1 MVLGLDVGGTK
12 LAAGVAEPD
21 GTLHSRLERP
31 TGRED
36 GPDDVIARLEELG
49 QRAIDQAGVGGVD
62 VVGVGIGGPLDAE
75 RGVIQDPPNLPGWHD
90 IPLGERLRA
99 TFERPVHIEN
109 DANAAALAE
118 HRYGAGRGVD
128 NLVYLTISTGIGG
141 GIIVGGL
148 LYEGESGNA
157 GEIGHMSVA
166 YDRWPCVCGR
176 RGCPEAFA
184 SGTNIA
190 RRAREA
196 LAAGEPSV
204 LAHRAEVTAR
214 DVADAARSGDALAR
228 RIWDET
234 IEVLVAVIVNVLNVF
249 NPALVIL
256 GGGVTRA
263 GDLLFAPLR
272 ERALPA
278 TLGRQGQDAR
288 IVPAALG
295 EDTGI
300 LGAVAVALSRAGT
313 PDGAVA

>member
-1 MVLGLDVGGTK
+1 MA
-12 LAAGVAEPD
+12 AAG
-21 GTLHSRLERP
+21 
-31 TGRED
+31 
-36 GPDDVIARLEELG
+36 
-49 QRAIDQAGVGGVD
+49 
-62 VVGVGIGGPLDAE
+62 
-75 RGVIQDPPNLPGWHD
+75 
-90 IPLGERLRA
+90 
-99 TFERPVHIEN
+99 
-109 DANAAALAE
+109 
-118 HRYGAGRGVD
+118 
-128 NLVYLTISTGIGG
+128 
-141 GIIVGGL
+141 
-148 LYEGESGNA
+148 
-157 GEIGHMSVA
+157 
-166 YDRWPCVCGR
+166 
-176 RGCPEAFA
+176 
-184 SGTNIA
+184 
-190 RRAREA
+190 A
-196 LAAGEPSV
+196 LAAGAPSV